1 MRQHLLVCLLIPVFA
16 CNLACGGDPIATR
29 DAHLQQGD
37 AYVSQG
43 KLPEAIVEYGAA
55 VKADQNSGIAHA
67 KLGDALLKS
76 DNLLRAWKELV
87 RAADLLPDDLAAQL
101 KAGQVLLA
109 TGQFDDARAR
119 AEKVLERDR
128 RNVEAQILKGN
139 ALAGLKDFE
148 GALTEL
154 ESAIQTD
161 PTRSVGYAHLA
172 ALQYARGNTEAAEAS
187 FKRAIAAEPKALPL
201 RLALGNLYWSTNRP
215 KEAEESIRAA
225 LQLDPNNSLANKA
238 MAAILLGSKRAA
250 EAEAHLKIVA
260 EKSPTPEAQL
270 ALADYYANVQRLPE
284 AKAIYEMV
292 AAGGGELA
300 VTAKLRV
307 VALGLG
313 AGDRDGAE
321 KLVDEILVKEP
332 TKVEALLAKAQIQA
346 SSGRLTQALETARKA
361 VVAGPGSPMAHF
373 VLGVLLKNQYQNAE
387 AEQAFKESL
396 RTAPTFAPANL
407 ELGRLAIT
415 AGRFSDAA
423 AYAQAAIA
431 SVPGYGEAHLLLAR
445 AQMANGNT
453 DAAERSLKTM
463 TSQFPNSPVVLAEAG
478 RLRLMKGDRAGGRQL
493 LEQALKQNPVLASAV
508 EATILLDI
516 QEGHRDVA
524 RRRLDAATAAAPND
538 REIQLLA
545 ARLYATQFSDLATAE
560 KVARQLITKDGND
573 LNAFDTLARIYVQ
586 RGDLP
591 AATRE
596 FENLATKQPRS
607 VANHTAVGILYS
619 LQGQMD
625 KAKASYERALSID
638 PGSPLAANNLAQ
650 ILSDKNESLD
660 VALQL
665 AKTAKAGLPSAHEV
679 NDTLGWLYYK
689 KGEGVLAVSTLQSAV
704 SAQPDNA
711 TYLYHLGASYALNK
725 DKANAR
731 QTLQKALSLGQ
742 FDGAAD
748 ARKLLDSLK

>member
-16 CNLACGGDPIATR
+16 CNLACGGDPAATR
-29 DAHLQQGD
+29 DAHLERGD
-37 AYVSQG
+37 AYVAQG
-43 KLPEAIVEYGAA
+43 KLSEAIVEYGAA

-67 KLGDALLKS
+67 KLGDVLLKS
-76 DNLLRAWKELV
+76 NNVIKAWKELV
-87 RAADLLPDDLAAQL
+87 RAADLLPNDVAAQM

-109 TGQFDDARAR
+109 TGQYDDARAR
-119 AEKVLERDR
+119 AEKVLERDQ
-128 RNVEAQILKGN
+128 RNIEAQILKGN
-139 ALAGLKDFE
+139 ALAGLKDFDA
-148 GALTEL
+148 ALTEL

-161 PTRSVGYAHLA
+161 PTRSAGYAHLA
-172 ALQYARGNTEAAEAS
+172 ALQYARGNTDAAEAS
-187 FKRAIAAEPKALPL
+187 FKRAIAAEPQVLAL

-225 LQLDPNNSLANKA
+225 LQIDPNDSLANKA
-238 MAAILLGSKRAA
+238 MASVLLGSKRTA

-260 EKSPTPEAQL
+260 EKSPTPEARM

-284 AKAIYEMV
+284 AKAIYDKV
-292 AAGGGELA
+292 VAGGGDQA
-300 VTAKLRV
+300 VTARLRV
-307 VALGLG
+307 VALGLA

-321 KLVDEILVKEP
+321 KLVDEILAKDP

-346 SSGRLTQALETARKA
+346 SSGKLPQATETARKA
-361 VVAGPGSPMAHF
+361 VAAGPGSPMAHF

-387 AEQAFKESL
+387 AEQSFKDSL
-396 RTAPTFAPANL
+396 RAVSTFAPANL
-407 ELGRLAIT
+407 ELARLAV
-415 AGRFSDAA
+415 AANKFSDAI

-453 DAAERSLKTM
+453 DAADRTLKTM
-463 TSQFPNSPVVLAEAG
+463 ISQFPNSPVVLAEAG
-478 RLRLMKGDRAGGRQL
+478 RLRLMKGDRTGGRQL

-516 QEGHRDVA
+516 QEGRRDVA
-524 RRRLDAATAAAPND
+524 RRRLDAATAAAAND

-573 LNAFDTLARIYVQ
+573 VDAFDTLARVYVQ

-596 FENLATKQPRS
+596 FENLVVKQPRS

-625 KAKASYERALSID
+625 KATASFKQALGID
-638 PGSPLAANNLAQ
+638 PNAPLAANNLAQ
-650 ILSDKNESLD
+650 LYSDKNENLD

-665 AKTAKAGLPSAHEV
+665 AKIAKAGLPTAHEV
-679 NDTLGWLYYK
+679 NDTLGWIYYK
-689 KGEGVLAVSTLQSAV
+689 KGEGQLAVVTLQSAV
-704 SAQPDNA
+704 SAQPNNA
-711 TYLYHLGASYALNK
+711 VYLYHLGASYALNK

-731 QTLQKALSLGQ
+731 QTLEKALSLGQ

-748 ARKLLDSLK
+748 ARKVLDSLK